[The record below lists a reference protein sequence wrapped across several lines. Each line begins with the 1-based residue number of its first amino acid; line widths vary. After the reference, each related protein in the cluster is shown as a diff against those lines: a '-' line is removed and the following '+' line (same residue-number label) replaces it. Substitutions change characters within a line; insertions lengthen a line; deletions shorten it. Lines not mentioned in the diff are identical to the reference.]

1 MKMTEEYIL
10 SILSGEETL
19 ENTKLLNIRYV
30 VEPELKDGL
39 TINDISNEYD
49 YDTIWCYDYIFQII
63 GNIAD
68 EIGFS
73 NEYYLS
79 ESRKDNLIGIK
90 LKDIHTNNVI
100 AISRIEDEY
109 FENEKIEGVKVN
121 WKLKKIYINDYELDH
136 FNFEELF
143 DYFNGILADGI
154 FKEYEMWWD

>member
-10 SILSGEETL
+10 SILNGEENL
-19 ENTKLLNIRYV
+19 EDTKLLNIRYV

-39 TINDISNEYD
+39 TINDISNKYD
-49 YDTIWCYDYIFQII
+49 HNTTWNSCDIYQII

-73 NEYYLS
+73 NEDYFS
-79 ESRKDNLIGIK
+79 KNRRDNLIAIK
-90 LKDIHTNNVI
+90 LKDIHANNII

-109 FENEKIEGVKVN
+109 FREEKIEGIEVN
-121 WKLKKIYINDYELDH
+121 WKLKGIYINDYKFDY

-143 DYFNGILADGI
+143 DYFNNLLADGI